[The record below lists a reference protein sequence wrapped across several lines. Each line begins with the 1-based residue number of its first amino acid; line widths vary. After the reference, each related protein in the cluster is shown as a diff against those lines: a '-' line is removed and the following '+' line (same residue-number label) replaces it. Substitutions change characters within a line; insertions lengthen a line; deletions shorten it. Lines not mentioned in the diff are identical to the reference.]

1 YRFASCSKRYL
12 KNSSC
17 LSVAISFGQNVNTAQ
32 ATSAELRLYQ
42 RRRLRDEAEVTGI
55 GWSHSDK
62 LLDRKSA
69 SANDVNGRGRR
80 PRVCRAPQSTNERAP
95 AHRLGGWLKRLE
107 DGPPN
112 GSDVKL
118 RGQGPRGYG
127 SAARRMPACE
137 SRDAGGVTPRSS
149 R

>member
-112 GSDVKL
+112 GSDAKL
-118 RGQGPRGYG
+118 HGQGPRAEAR
-127 SAARRMPACE
+127 AARGALHVRRANA
-137 SRDAGGVTPRSS
+137 RRVTP
-149 R
+149 